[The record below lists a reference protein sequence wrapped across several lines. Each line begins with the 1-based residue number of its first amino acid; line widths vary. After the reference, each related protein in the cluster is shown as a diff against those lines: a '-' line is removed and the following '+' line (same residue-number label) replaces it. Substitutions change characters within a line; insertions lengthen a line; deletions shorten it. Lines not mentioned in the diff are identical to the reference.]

1 MQMHAPEVAHDN
13 HSSSH
18 GSPAHH
24 AGAPAGTH
32 LPNPELSPDENEVP
46 LFDSCDHAR
55 AERDRLFRKP
65 LAIAGDDVEE
75 VDQHDGR
82 YVLAI
87 VKALRH
93 KDFLPPPETK
103 KTRAKNADGTKAKKT
118 AAELIVNLSDSDK
131 AKWLKWQQDGQA
143 KVEAHLDQPKR
154 KADTLFHYQAWEV
167 VSEVIKIHRQGFL
180 FTNKKT
186 DEELKCSA
194 RIEEAVRVIKGY
206 ALVRSKLLNGDKI
219 SNFCIS
225 PQAYAKVTVEAF
237 WNNSGRKKNTD
248 AVPSKRVANRNGALA
263 GRYGEDKKSKNRR
276 KPAET
281 KGSGLVETGDGVEQ
295 EPSTAVSSENT
306 ANESSPA
313 GTDGEGDDED
323 ADWEDDDDANNAFP
337 TFNNGGL
344 GDNRFGY
351 VPDRLSQR
359 ESPQDDNIYE
369 ANLSNN
375 MNPTTMSP
383 FYRPIQVRPYE
394 SGTSDLGARTHTM
407 PVPSALMSPATGFNP
422 STTTRKSYPE
432 PSMYS
437 YSPRGLSTEPGPAM
451 DYLRN
456 PTQYITENTIPR
468 QPSAGP
474 PNTQGP
480 QSDISETRPNKR
492 RKPAN

>member
-75 VDQHDGR
+75 VDQHRGR

-206 ALVRSKLLNGDKI
+206 ALVRSKLLDGDKI

-237 WNNSGRKKNTD
+237 WNNSGRKPKD
-248 AVPSKRVANRNGALA
+248 AVPSKRAANRSGALA
-263 GRYGEDKKSKNRR
+263 GRYGEDKKSKKSR
-276 KPAET
+276 KPAEA
-281 KGSGLVETGDGVEQ
+281 KGSGLVETGSGIGQ
-295 EPSTAVSSENT
+295 EPSTAPSSDNRV
-306 ANESSPA
+306 NDSSPVDA
-313 GTDGEGDDED
+313 DGEGEDED
-323 ADWEDDDDANNAFP
+323 AEWEDDDDVNNALP

-344 GDNRFGY
+344 GDNRFGQ
-351 VPDRLSQR
+351 S
-359 ESPQDDNIYE
+359 SQDDNTYE
-369 ANLSNN
+369 ANLRNN
-375 MNPTTMSP
+375 MNPTTVSP
-383 FYRPIQVRPYE
+383 FYRPIQARPYG
-394 SGTSDLGARTHTM
+394 SGTSDLGARTHPM
-407 PVPSALMSPATGFNP
+407 PAPSALMSPATGLNP
-422 STTTRKSYPE
+422 STTTRTSYPE

-437 YSPRGLSTEPGPAM
+437 YSPHGLSTEPGPAM

-456 PTQYITENTIPR
+456 PTQYIAENTISR
-468 QPSAGP
+468 QASTGP

-480 QSDISETRPNKR
+480 QSGIPETRPNKR
-492 RKPAN
+492 RKPAD